1 MRTRLC
7 VLVLLLT
14 ALSTTFAAADEIR
27 FIYNGPLS
35 DSGIATGRGSF
46 SFPHGLTTVSLADV
60 TGFFFVQTF
69 VFDISEVS
77 ETFVYNTNDLI
88 GFSATLT
95 GSALTSTLSLDTV
108 ATASSLPGL
117 APESFHVIS
126 LALPYGAYT
135 AVGTG
140 EVVTQGPVTLVPE
153 PDTLV
158 LIGTGLIGIL
168 PFVRK
173 RLRI

>member
-1 MRTRLC
+1 MRIRWC
-7 VLVLLLT
+7 VLILLT

-27 FIYNGPLS
+27 FIYKGGG
-35 DSGIATGRGSF
+35 DSGDATGFGAF
-46 SFPHGLTTVSLADV
+46 AFPHGLTTVSLSDI

-69 VFDISEVS
+69 VFSISEIS
-77 ETFVYNTNDLI
+77 STFVYNTPDLI

-108 ATASSLPGL
+108 GTVGSNPNLVPV
-117 APESFHVIS
+117 SFHVIS
-126 LALPYGAYT
+126 LAPFGAYT

-140 EVVTQGPVTLVPE
+140 EVVTTGTVTLVPE
-153 PDTLV
+153 PGTLV
-158 LIGTGLIGIL
+158 LIGTGLMGLL
-168 PFVRK
+168 PFFRK